1 MRPIS
6 ARSSSTALIRR
17 PSEGNTLAPQEIIEA
32 EVIEDVAPR
41 KPNRNTPLE
50 TYLRRRGIKPA
61 HLARESGYSRQ
72 HLLRIRMGRME
83 PTRRC
88 MAALIAAIRR
98 MTHEPIMAGEL
109 FDLENEEDIHR
120 EVMNLEGSYRHALQ
134 ALSRSHHKLPARR
147 MGKQAKA

>member
-1 MRPIS
+1 MRPMQ
-6 ARSSSTALIRR
+6 RKSSTSTALVRHT
-17 PSEGNTLAPQEIIEA
+17 SGTALAAREIIEA

-41 KPNRNTPLE
+41 KTNLTTPLE
-50 TYLRRRGIKPA
+50 EFMNRRGIKPA

-88 MAALIAAIRR
+88 MAALIAAVRR

-109 FDLENEEDIHR
+109 FDLENEADIRR
-120 EVMNLEGSYRHALQ
+120 EVMNLEGSYRHALK
-134 ALSRSHHKLPARR
+134 ALSRAQHKPRARR
-147 MGKQAKA
+147 LIARGES